1 MDEQDQ
7 VTTKKIN
14 GHIHK
19 ITPIIDKVG
28 NIIHHSVKS
37 FQIEL
42 TFHDI
47 FQIAVGAY
55 ILTIPVSL
63 TEEVWV
69 LTEQLALR
77 KILYLGALSIFFI
90 ACFVYS
96 HSFRG
101 HLKENWIH
109 FINRIIATYF
119 VSLFAVGLF
128 LTLIDKCPW
137 GTDNIL
143 AIKRL
148 VFIAFPASM
157 AATISDSMK

>member
-19 ITPIIDKVG
+19 IIPIIDKAG

-42 TFHDI
+42 TLHDI
-47 FQIAVGAY
+47 FQIIVGAY
-55 ILTIPVSL
+55 ILTIPISL
-63 TEEVWV
+63 TEEVWL
-69 LTEQLALR
+69 LTEQLVLR
-77 KILYLGALSIFFI
+77 KIVYLGLLSIFFT
-90 ACFVYS
+90 ACFVYT

-101 HLKENWIH
+101 HLKGNWYH
-109 FINRIIATYF
+109 FLSRVIATYF

-148 VFIAFPASM
+148 IFIAFPASM
-157 AATISDSMK
+157 AATVSDSMK